1 MAKKK
6 AELLEEAKALN
17 LDVTEKNTITE
28 INSAINNAS
37 SQNDYPEATTES
49 SDKEVATAKA
59 GKRSAKAL
67 REKEELAEKEA
78 RKASAEDADSKP
90 KQPQNPTRTRLE
102 RRSKK
107 YREAAEKIDK
117 TKLYSLNE
125 AIDLAISTS
134 PVTFD
139 ATVELHARLNVD
151 PKQADQNIRDS
162 VVLPAGT
169 GKSLRVAVF
178 ADDTEAAKAK
188 KAGADIAESDSF
200 LDKLAKNELNFD
212 VLIATP
218 EMMPKLGKYA
228 KVLGPKGLMPNPKS
242 GTVTKDPVKAVE
254 DARKGK
260 TEYRVDE
267 TGIVH
272 LSVGKVSFGKA
283 KLQSNLLEALKSI
296 KSNKPSSIKGAF
308 VKSLYLTTSMGPS
321 IQLQA
326 SELA

>member
-28 INSAINNAS
+28 INSAIENAS

-59 GKRSAKAL
+59 GKRSTKAL

-78 RKASAEDADSKP
+78 RKASAEEADSKP

-107 YREAAEKIDK
+107 YRDAAAKIDK
-117 TKLYSLNE
+117 TKQYNLSE
-125 AIDLAISTS
+125 AIELAISTS

-321 IQLQA
+321 IQLQT

>member
-78 RKASAEDADSKP
+78 RKASAEEADSKP

>member
-6 AELLEEAKALN
+6 AELLEEAKALK
-17 LDVTEKNTITE
+17 LDVSEKSTVAEITK
-28 INSAINNAS
+28 AIEKATDS
-37 SQNDYPEATTES
+37 STDPETSKPAEGEEAT
-49 SDKEVATAKA
+49 VAKA

-67 REKEELAEKEA
+67 REKEELVEKEA
-78 RKASAEDADSKP
+78 RKASAEEADSKP

-117 TKLYSLNE
+117 TKLYSLSE

-200 LDKLAKNELNFD
+200 LDKLAKNELSFD

-267 TGIVH
+267 SGIVH

-308 VKSLYLTTSMGPS
+308 VKSLYLTTTMGPS
-321 IQLQA
+321 VQLQT

>member
-6 AELLEEAKALN
+6 AELLEEAQALK
-17 LDVTEKNTITE
+17 LDVTDKNTVAEIT
-28 INSAINNAS
+28 AAL
-37 SQNDYPEATTES
+37 EAVDQPSDTDTTEG
-49 SDKEVATAKA
+49 EPATAKA

-67 REKEELAEKEA
+67 REQEELADKEA
-78 RKASAEDADSKP
+78 RKAQEQTEEEKP
-90 KQPQNPTRTRLE
+90 KQPQKPARSRLE

-107 YREAAEKIDK
+107 YRQAAEKIEKD
-117 TKLYSLNE
+117 KLYTLAE
-125 AIDLAISTS
+125 AIKLAIETS
-134 PVTFD
+134 PVAFD

-169 GKSLRVAVF
+169 GKSLRVAVY
-178 ADDTEAAKAK
+178 AAESELAAAK
-188 KAGADIAESDSF
+188 KAGADIAESDEF
-200 LDKLAKNELNFD
+200 LDKLAKNELDFD

-218 EMMPKLGKYA
+218 DMMPKLGKFA
-228 KVLGPKGLMPNPKS
+228 KILGPKGLMPNPKS
-242 GTVTKDPVKAVE
+242 GTVTKDPVQAVN

-267 TGIVH
+267 AGIIH
-272 LSVGKVSFGKA
+272 LAVGKVSFGKD
-283 KLQSNLLEALKSI
+283 KLHQNILEALKSI

-308 VKSLYLTTSMGPS
+308 VRSLYLTTSMGPS
-321 IQLQA
+321 IPLQP